1 MLPTF
6 SPSKLDTGVLNAD
19 AFPIVSFPSL
29 AALMMFAPVVFRFV
43 TFSALISLR
52 YAPKWIVRTS
62 ATRIEMKMRL
72 TTLPISINSYFDS
85 KNDKTN
91 IRPRGL
97 V

>member
-19 AFPIVSFPSL
+19 AFPIVTFRSL
-29 AALMMFAPVVFRFV
+29 AALMMFAPVVFRFF
-43 TFSALISLR
+43 TFSAFISLH

-72 TTLPISINSYFDS
+72 TTLLISINSYFDS
-85 KNDKTN
+85 KNDKTI
-91 IRPRGL
+91 IRLLGL